1 MVPKYKNELVN
12 PFYYLLDF
20 KQTKIKTEIKQESLF
35 VLKYIF
41 AAALCKSVQYN
52 LHFLS

>member
-20 KQTKIKTEIKQESLF
+20 KQRKLKLKLNKSLF
-35 VLKYIF
+35 LY
-41 AAALCKSVQYN
+41 
-52 LHFLS
+52 